1 MEELEKSGS
10 AILAVCGAVGLI
22 FGLGIFVWY
31 GMLRGFTRTALVTM
45 LSSLMK
51 DDASGDD
58 VLEDEPFDP
67 ETAPEHLSD
76 IMTEQASSLDFAE
89 AVEKHRTQEVTAVHA
104 ESVLDDNIADK
115 PGKGWREFSP
125 VSRTTRMVSRPFR
138 FIRLRL
144 RPDETDVELS
154 PPLREDSESD
164 VE

>member
-1 MEELEKSGS
+1 MEESGS
-10 AILAVCGAVGLI
+10 AILAICGAVGLI

-51 DDASGDD
+51 DDSGGDD
-58 VLEDEPFDP
+58 AVEEEPFNP

-89 AVEKHRTQEVTAVHA
+89 AVEKHRTQEVPVVHA

-115 PGKGWREFSP
+115 TEKGEREFSP
-125 VSRTTRMVSRPFR
+125 VRRATRMVSRPFR

-154 PPLREDSESD
+154 PPLREDAETD
-164 VE
+164 AE